1 MLVISQRSW
10 TCDDLGAVARHLGA
24 IATAM
29 KRFAVGQVDA
39 PVVLLPQA
47 TAGSKAP
54 DKAALIKSLGQL
66 ASASG
71 VYLAGAAWSRD
82 PAHAAPLI
90 VGFLLG
96 PNGETLIEAPKLSPE
111 MINGVA
117 ADHTC
122 AMGTTPTF
130 KAVATPLGQIAVLPG
145 EDILLPH
152 IVRASVW
159 AGAEMILNPA
169 AELNDG
175 LVESRQNARSARAFE
190 NAIYVAT
197 ASAAVGAFGDEAG
210 HRPPASTFADWT
222 GHRIAAGANEDFI
235 KVDVDID
242 KLRRRRAAIF
252 SIQPLHLRA
261 NLFADGYKKLIS
273 AAPNRAAAPTTRD
286 GWIAESECRIKQAKA
301 DAGTGKETEYD
312 VLLVQSVK
320 TMIQKTSD
328 VRAMITENIQRA
340 LELPSRTASN
350 PNVRLVALSEF
361 FMTGQGGHGYRSPI
375 TLQRLAVRYP
385 GPEME
390 LLSEFALKHKVYLA
404 GSSFEIDDKLPGYVF
419 NSAFILNDSGDLIH
433 RYRKIQCADVWGSL
447 PDTTPGTIYQK
458 YLDTYG
464 YDFLFPVVDT
474 PIGRLGTMV
483 CFDQAHPEIARMLV
497 KAGAEVIIHPSSEG
511 HGAGRRGWDLARQT
525 RAYENTAYILSPLPG
540 GEHFTEHSKY
550 EHTNQM
556 RGFSKL
562 VNFDGTIQG
571 ELDTPGAAVLAG
583 TIDLL
588 ALRRARANPHL
599 NFAMWD
605 DPAAYVTA
613 YAGDIGLPN
622 NLGTGDPLDN
632 PYRGM
637 KPLRKVLAN
646 YLARGIFVAPT
657 QSSSR
662 TLAVPG
668 KAQPDFDKP
677 SERPSERSTQPPKTL
692 ADIEKMNGDF
702 IQV

>member
-1 MLVISQRSW
+1 MLVISQRAW
-10 TCDDLGAVARHLGA
+10 TSDDQAALARHVGG
-24 IATAM
+24 IAGAM
-29 KRFAVGQVDA
+29 KRFAVSRAQ
-39 PVVLLPQA
+39 PPLILLPQA
-47 TAGSKAP
+47 TASPKAP
-54 DKAALIKSLGQL
+54 DKAVVLKGLGQL
-66 ASASG
+66 ASANG
-71 VYLAGAAWSRD
+71 VFLAAAALVKD
-82 PAHAAPLI
+82 PAFAAPI
-90 VGFLLG
+90 VTGFLLG
-96 PNGETLIEAPKLSPE
+96 PNGETLIDTPKISPE
-111 MINGVA
+111 WVNGLA
-117 ADHTC
+117 ADQTC
-122 AMGTTPTF
+122 AMTGAAKLT
-130 KAVATPLGQIAVLPG
+130 VAKTPLGQIGLLTG

-152 IVRASVW
+152 VCRALVFK
-159 AGAEMILNPA
+159 GAEIVLNPA
-169 AELNDG
+169 AEINDG
-175 LVESRQNARSARAFE
+175 LLESRNNARSARCFE
-190 NAIYVAT
+190 NTIYVAT
-197 ASAAVGAFGDEAG
+197 ASAAVGTFGDDAG
-210 HRPPASTFADWT
+210 HRPPAASFADWT
-222 GHRIAAGANEDFI
+222 GKRTEAGASEDFI
-235 KVDVDID
+235 KVDFDLD
-242 KLRRRRAAIF
+242 KLRRRRTAIF

-261 NLFADGYKKLIS
+261 NLFADGYKKLI
-273 AAPNRAAAPTTRD
+273 AASPKREPAPTTRD
-286 GWIAESECRIKQAKA
+286 GWVAEAEKKIARAKSS
-301 DAGTGKETEYD
+301 AGTGKETEYD

-328 VRAMITENIQRA
+328 VRAMITANIQRA
-340 LELPSRTASN
+340 LELPARTASN

-361 FMTGQGGHGYRSPI
+361 FMTGQGGFGYRSPI

-447 PDTTPGTIYQK
+447 PDTTPSTIYQK

-483 CFDQAHPEIARMLV
+483 CFDQAHPEVARMLV

-525 RAYENTAYILSPLPG
+525 RAFENTAYLLSPLPG
-540 GEHFTEHSKY
+540 GEHFSENSKY

-556 RGFSKL
+556 RGYSKL

-588 ALRRARANPHL
+588 ALRRARSNPHL
-599 NFAMWD
+599 NYAVWD
-605 DPAAYVTA
+605 DPSVYVDV
-613 YAGDIGLPN
+613 YAGDVGLPN
-622 NLGTGDPLDN
+622 NLGNGDPLDN

-637 KPLRKVLAN
+637 KPLRKVLAS
-646 YLARGIFVAPT
+646 YLERGIFVAPGET
-657 QSSSR
+657 SSR

-677 SERPSERSTQPPKTL
+677 DQPRPTQQRPKTL
-692 ADIEKMNGDF
+692 ADLEKMDGEY